1 MKRPFRAYL
10 AEQDQEFT
18 FVVKSIYN
26 LHDADMMDWVRLA
39 LLPYDLR
46 ELTKGTFSP
55 PDKDQTTFP
64 NVPNAPVYTLKAKLG
79 LEPNWED
86 ATEKVALFT
95 RIRDFEHLLVHPEGV
110 DPKKEMDN
118 SDTKDE
124 TKKDYKSLA
133 KHAINWDATPDA
145 NTVADAQDGAGE
157 KRIGALMKELEKERK
172 EREDLIPTVDPNL
185 KEAFVT
191 THIALKEVLGPT
203 PKGFYMIERPTVD
216 PNILR
221 ISGPFKKQPTNYEFV
236 GDMSHPVVSGYKKM
250 NEKTIYAVS
259 NGKDFTYIVEN
270 ASHSVITENRYS
282 VDVTDQDSGQT
293 YNVLVKAETDAG
305 ARDAAVNE
313 VAAKHNLDKQRL
325 LASDP
330 EVAG

>member
-1 MKRPFRAYL
+1 MKRSFRAIL

-18 FVVKSIYN
+18 YVVKSIYN
-26 LHDADMMDWVRLA
+26 IHDADMMDWVRLA

-46 ELTKGTFSP
+46 ELTKGTFTP

-79 LEPNWED
+79 LEPNWEH
-86 ATEKVALFT
+86 ATSKVALFT
-95 RIRDFEHLLVHPEGV
+95 RIRDFEHLLVHKEGEN
-110 DPKKEMDN
+110 PQKEMDN

-133 KHAINWDATPDA
+133 KNAINWDATPDQGID
-145 NTVADAQDGAGE
+145 TDGQEGAGE

-172 EREDLIPTVDPNL
+172 EREELIPTVDPNL

-191 THIALKEVLGPT
+191 THIALKEVMGPK
-203 PKGFYMIERPTVD
+203 PKGFYLIERPVQD
-216 PNILR
+216 ANILR
-221 ISGPFKKQPTNYEFV
+221 IHGPFKKQPTNYEFV
-236 GDMSHPVVSGYKKM
+236 GEMTHPSVSGFKKL
-250 NEKTIYAVS
+250 NEKTIYAMS
-259 NGKDFTYIVEN
+259 NGKDFTYIVEK
-270 ASHSVITENRYS
+270 ASHSPITEEKFS
-282 VDVTDQDSGQT
+282 VDVQDQDTGAQ
-293 YNVLVKAETDAG
+293 YNVVVDAMDDAG
-305 ARDAAVNE
+305 ARDAAVNR
-313 VAAKHNLDKQRL
+313 VAEKHQIDKQRL